1 MRKKNHSLRLT
12 ALLGCLALLSTACQ
26 HTVADYIP
34 VDNDQDEDSV
44 TNITDNYRYQIP
56 VVFHVLYQQGDDIST
71 ITEARIKTIL
81 SQVNELW
88 KGNVYY
94 QAGRYTGTSGQTTSE
109 DMDVDFVLASRDEKG
124 NATSGI
130 DYEVYKGSW
139 PLSPSDFLTSKSNIQ
154 YIWDPNEYVNIMLFD
169 FKDSNSDGS
178 LTLGQTSMPLTTN
191 DNALDGLNKT
201 TTRYIAKNKI
211 SYTPA
216 VCISSA
222 YNAIAGKRIL
232 YCEWPRYSTTET
244 SGYLNSTDISMDIN
258 VTLAHE
264 LGHYFGLHH
273 TFAEKVNGSNMDIV
287 DSCDDTDYCDD
298 TPSYNRK
305 EYQQELKE
313 LIAKAESAN
322 KILSVA
328 ELMQRTNC
336 DNLTF
341 TSENFMDYN
350 YTYGFRFTPEQRERV
365 RHVLYYSPMIPG
377 PKKNGVNH
385 SSGSR
390 AEEETVETPLL
401 MSK

>member
-1 MRKKNHSLRLT
+1 MKEKKHTIRLA
-12 ALLGCLALLSTACQ
+12 ALLGSIAFLCGACQ

-44 TNITDNYRYQIP
+44 TTINDSYRYKIP

-81 SQVNELW
+81 AQVNELW

-94 QAGRYTGTSGQTTSE
+94 QSGRYTGADGQTASE
-109 DMDVDFVLASRDEKG
+109 DMGVDFVLASRDENG

-130 DYEVYKGSW
+130 DYEIYKGSW
-139 PLSPSDFLTSKSNIQ
+139 PISPSDFLTAKSNIQ

-169 FKDSNSDGS
+169 FKSSRIDGS

-191 DNALDGLNKT
+191 DNPLDGLNKT
-201 TTRYIAKNKI
+201 TKRYIAKNKI

-216 VCISSA
+216 VCINSA
-222 YNAIAGKRIL
+222 YNTTAGKRIL
-232 YCEWPRYSTTET
+232 YCEWPRYTTTET
-244 SGYLNSTDISMDIN
+244 SGYLSSTDISLDIN

-273 TFAEKVNGSNMDIV
+273 TFTEKVNGSDMETL
-287 DSCDDTDYCDD
+287 DSCADTDYCDD

-305 EYQQELKE
+305 EYQQELRD
-313 LIAKAESAN
+313 LISNAESTG

-328 ELMQRTNC
+328 DIVKRTNC

-350 YTYGFRFTPEQRERV
+350 YTYGFRFTPEQLQRV

-377 PKKNGVNH
+377 PKKNGVNR
-385 SSGSR
+385 SSASR
-390 AEEETVETPLL
+390 AEEEMVETPLL